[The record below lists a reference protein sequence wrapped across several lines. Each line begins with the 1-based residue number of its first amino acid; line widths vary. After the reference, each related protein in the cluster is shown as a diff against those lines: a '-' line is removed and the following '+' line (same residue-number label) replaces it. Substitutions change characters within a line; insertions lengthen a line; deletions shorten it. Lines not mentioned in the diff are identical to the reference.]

1 MTPTYDS
8 ATCRLV
14 SENFMKMKPLLIVCM
29 IVAGLLP
36 MGVATVIIS
45 KQASSAMS
53 TNTMT
58 ELNADVANR
67 KAYIETYIK
76 TISGQIETTGTNG
89 SVQDAMARFSSTFNA
104 LGDELQN
111 TGMSDDELKSRIQR
125 FYDREFLPTLKEN
138 GGSASSQQLIPRT
151 DAGLM
156 AQYEYIVDN
165 SNPLGSKDNLETHST
180 TDGYGQAHAKY
191 HAWFRSFLH
200 KFGYY
205 DVFLI
210 EPEQGNIVYSV
221 YKETDF
227 GTSLFNGPHRDSNLA
242 TAARKA
248 MSASPGEVVV
258 EDFKFYTPSYNAAAA
273 FFATPIYQNSK
284 VIGVLAFQMPVD
296 IINAE
301 MMLGNDASESRESML
316 IGPDSYMRSQ
326 SRFSDENSI
335 LHTQVKTDA
344 LTKAFDDQKGAMF
357 ETTDGVDFI
366 TAYDHLK
373 VAGLDWAII
382 TRIHADEAMAAV
394 STLIKTSLIVAVCAA
409 LAVALFAMFLGNYLY
424 RLLGGDPSSMV
435 VIAKNIASGDLSD
448 HPEDTNRVGAY
459 AQLVNMRAH
468 LRTVLQ
474 EANSIAQNVRSGA
487 AELSEGNKGLSERTE
502 QQASNLEETGSS
514 TEELT
519 STVKQNAENARSAN
533 ELAIN
538 TRKRAVDSGEVASR
552 AITAMQ
558 EISSASERIADIIGV
573 IDEIAFQTNL
583 LALNA
588 AVEAA
593 RAGEQGRGFA
603 VVASEVRQLA
613 GRSASAAKEIKDL
626 IEDSVTKV
634 KDGTNLVTESGD
646 ELKNIVESVSQLT
659 DIVGQI
665 TVATDEQAIG
675 IEQINQALVHMDS
688 VTQQNAALVE
698 EAATTSRTMSDQA
711 TLLTSQ
717 IGYFNSDGS
726 ARTQQTEI
734 GTTSPTT
741 LPVSSPWQSSKANES
756 PENIAANHSIHT
768 PSPIQRASGSDELWD
783 DF

>member
-1 MTPTYDS
+1 
-8 ATCRLV
+8 
-14 SENFMKMKPLLIVCM
+14 MKMKPLLIVCM

-36 MGVATVIIS
+36 MGVATLIIA

-53 TNTMT
+53 TNSMT

-89 SVQDAMARFSSTFNA
+89 SVQEAMARFSSTFDT
-104 LGDELQN
+104 LGDELQS
-111 TGMSDDELKSRIQR
+111 TGMSDDELKSRVQR
-125 FYDREFLPTLKEN
+125 FYEREFVPALKEN
-138 GGSASSQQLIPRT
+138 GGSASAQQLIPRT

-156 AQYEYIVDN
+156 AQYEYIVEN
-165 SNPLGSKDNLETHST
+165 ANPLGSKDNLDTHST
-180 TDGYGQAHAKY
+180 TDGYGRAHAKY

-242 TAARKA
+242 TVARKA
-248 MSASPGEVVV
+248 MSASPGEVVT

-284 VIGVLAFQMPVD
+284 VIGVLAFQMPIDV
-296 IINAE
+296 INAE
-301 MMLGNDASESRESML
+301 MLLGNDESESRESML
-316 IGPDSYMRSQ
+316 IGTDSYMRSQ
-326 SRFSDENSI
+326 SRFSDTNSI

-344 LTKAFDDQKGAMF
+344 LSKALNDERGAMF
-357 ETTDGVDFI
+357 ETTDGIDFI

-373 VAGLDWAII
+373 VAGFDWAII

-435 VIAKNIASGDLSD
+435 AIAKNIASGDLSD
-448 HPEDTNRVGAY
+448 HPEDANRVGAY
-459 AQLVNMRAH
+459 AQLVNMRAN
-468 LRTVLQ
+468 LRGVLQ

-717 IGYFNSDGS
+717 IGYFNSEGS
-726 ARTQQTEI
+726 AARSQQTATA
-734 GTTSPTT
+734 TTSPAA
-741 LPVSSPWQSSKANES
+741 LSVSSPWQSSKANMS
-756 PENIAANHSIHT
+756 PDDIAANHPMHAPT
-768 PSPIQRASGSDELWD
+768 PVQRAAGSNEMWD